1 VILTAPAKIN
11 LCLRLG
17 PPRADGFHRITTLF
31 AAIEMSDRLELEP
44 ADETTVE
51 GFDDTLVTRALEAL
65 GERRR
70 VRLEKRIPVAA
81 GLGGGSS
88 DAAAVLRALRGRR
101 PVSELYEIARS
112 LGSDV
117 PFFLSGLE
125 VALATGRGDVLRPLP
140 DFPRGYGLLLVPSA
154 QGLSTADV
162 YAASEPNPIYAA
174 VQGDLIRAVHTA
186 RSAADVAALVGND
199 LQPAALSL
207 QPLLRRALAAGKEHG
222 ALGAIV
228 SGSGPTCAFLASDA
242 DAASELAVGITG
254 AGVCRAVVQVTG
266 PAQGACLVE
275 HGIAT

>member
-31 AAIEMSDRLELEP
+31 AAIDLSDRLELEP
-44 ADETTVE
+44 ADATAVE

-65 GERRR
+65 GEPRR
-70 VRLEKRIPVAA
+70 VQLEKRIPVAS

-154 QGLSTADV
+154 QGLSTAEV
-162 YAASEPNPIYAA
+162 YAASQPNPIYAA

-186 RSAADVAALVGND
+186 RSATDVAALVAND
-199 LQPAALSL
+199 LEPAALSL
-207 QPLLRRALAAGKEHG
+207 QPGIAASLEAVRAAGALAA
-222 ALGAIV
+222 AV
-228 SGSGPTCAFLASDA
+228 SGSGPTVFGVFPDP
-242 DAASELAVGITG
+242 AAAEAAG
-254 AGVCRAVVQVTG
+254 AGVPG
-266 PAQGACLVE
+266 S
-275 HGIAT
+275 IATRPV

>member
-31 AAIEMSDRLELEP
+31 AAIDLSDRLELEP
-44 ADETTVE
+44 ADAIAVE
-51 GFDDTLVTRALEAL
+51 GFDDTLVTRALAAL
-65 GERRR
+65 GEPRR

-162 YAASEPNPIYAA
+162 YAASQPNPIYAA

-186 RSAADVAALVGND
+186 RSAADVAALVAND

-207 QPLLRRALAAGKEHG
+207 QPGIAASLEAVRAAGALAA
-222 ALGAIV
+222 AV
-228 SGSGPTCAFLASDA
+228 SGSGPTVFGVFPDP
-242 DAASELAVGITG
+242 AAAEAAR
-254 AGVCRAVVQVTG
+254 AGVPG
-266 PAQGACLVE
+266 S
-275 HGIAT
+275 IATRPV